1 MSTVDEEIFLAENR
15 PQAGETGAGLKR
27 AIEDGK
33 ESNSY
38 MWHANHGWSK
48 LQLINNKCSISE
60 NSFL

>member
-1 MSTVDEEIFLAENR
+1 MAGNR